1 MDQAVL
7 LHVQVVHMQK
17 KKQENVN
24 LVMINVM
31 NVQDQI
37 QINANHVLYSDI

>member
-7 LHVQVVHMQK
+7 LHVQVVNMQK
-17 KKQENVN
+17 KKLENAN

-37 QINANHVLYSDI
+37 QINAHHAHYSDI

>member
-7 LHVQVVHMQK
+7 LHAQVVHMQK

-37 QINANHVLYSDI
+37 QINAHHAHYSDI